1 MQAGELCL
9 VHNEQVGEMLD
20 GGEVEGGEGLARP
33 GVGRWGETDVH
44 MHAGMVGDESPMT
57 GG

>member
-1 MQAGELCL
+1 
-9 VHNEQVGEMLD
+9 MLD

-33 GVGRWGETDVH
+33 SVGRWGETDLH